1 MPALPALPRQPVAL
15 TQKLRDGKTV
25 CVASCNPAGYT
36 PDLVDYL
43 GPTGLDGVWI
53 ETEHGT
59 PDFQEIANLSRAADL
74 WGMASVV
81 RIHENDAGLI
91 ARVLDCGASGIVVPH
106 VSTKGEAER
115 VVQAG
120 RFAPVGMR
128 GMYGGRRAYG
138 VDDYYHQAND
148 EVCLVVLIEEQEAL
162 SNLDEILTVDGID
175 VFQVAPSDLAQ
186 TLGHIGHAEHPD
198 VQAAIDGALGKI
210 MAAGRTAG
218 MVTSETN
225 RERYMEM
232 GVRFVYGSI
241 LRYLRHGAAEF
252 RRAVDARNP

>member
-1 MPALPALPRQPVAL
+1 MARVPIPL
-15 TQKLRDGKTV
+15 TRNLRDGKTV

-59 PDFQEIANLSRAADL
+59 PGFQDIANLSRAADL
-74 WGMASVV
+74 WGMASIV
-81 RIHENDAGLI
+81 RIHQNDPGLI
-91 ARVLDCGASGIVVPH
+91 GRILDCGASGICVPH
-106 VSTKGEAER
+106 VSTREEAEL

-120 RFAPVGMR
+120 RFAPTGRR
-128 GMYGGRRAYG
+128 GMFGGRRAYD
-138 VDDYYHQAND
+138 VPDYYHSANN
-148 EVCLVVLIEEQEAL
+148 EVCLVVLIEEAEAL
-162 SNLDEILTVDGID
+162 ANLDEILTVDGID

-186 TLGHIGHAEHPD
+186 TLGHIGDVIHPD
-198 VQAAIDGALGKI
+198 VQVAIDGAIRKI
-210 MAAGRTAG
+210 IAAGRTAG

-225 RERYMEM
+225 RERYMDM

-241 LRYLRHGAAEF
+241 LRSLRGGAVAF
-252 RRAVDARNP
+252 KDMVARRNTA

>member
-1 MPALPALPRQPVAL
+1 MPKQPVPL

-53 ETEHGT
+53 ETEHGS
-59 PDFQEIANLSRAADL
+59 PSFQDIANLSRAADL

-81 RIHENDAGLI
+81 RIHQNDPGLI
-91 ARVLDCGASGIVVPH
+91 GRILDCGASGIVVPH
-106 VSTKGEAER
+106 VSSKAEAER
-115 VVQAG
+115 VVQGG
-120 RFAPVGMR
+120 RFAPAGMR
-128 GMYGGRRAYG
+128 GMYGGRRAFG
-138 VDDYYHQAND
+138 VKDYYTRAND
-148 EVCLVVLIEEQEAL
+148 EVCLVVLIEEREAL
-162 SNLDEILTVDGID
+162 ENLDEILTVDGID

-186 TLGHIGHAEHPD
+186 TLGHIGHAEHPE
-198 VQAAIDGALGKI
+198 VQAAIDGALKKI
-210 MAAGRTAG
+210 IAAGRTAG

-225 RERYMEM
+225 RQRYLDL

-241 LRYLRHGAAEF
+241 LRYLQHGAEEF
-252 RRAVDARNP
+252 RRTVDARNQSN

>member
-1 MPALPALPRQPVAL
+1 MAPVSRQPNQL

-25 CVASCNPAGYT
+25 AVASCNPAGYT

-59 PDFQEIANLSRAADL
+59 PSFQDIANLSRAADL

-81 RIHENDAGLI
+81 RIHQNDPGLI
-91 ARVLDCGASGIVVPH
+91 GRILDCGASGIVVPH
-106 VSTKGEAER
+106 VSSKEAAER
-115 VVQAG
+115 VVRG
-120 RFAPVGMR
+120 GKFAPLGMR

-138 VDDYYHQAND
+138 TKDYYERAND
-148 EVCLVVLIEEQEAL
+148 EVCLVVLIEEREAL
-162 SNLDEILTVDGID
+162 DHLDEILSVDGID

-186 TLGHIGHAEHPD
+186 TLGHIGHAEHPE
-198 VQAAIDGALGKI
+198 VQAAIDGAIKKI
-210 MAAGRTAG
+210 VAAGRTAG
-218 MVTSETN
+218 MVTNESN
-225 RERYMEM
+225 RARYMEL

-241 LRYLRHGAAEF
+241 LRSLQAGAGEF
-252 RRAVDARNP
+252 ARAVQSRNT